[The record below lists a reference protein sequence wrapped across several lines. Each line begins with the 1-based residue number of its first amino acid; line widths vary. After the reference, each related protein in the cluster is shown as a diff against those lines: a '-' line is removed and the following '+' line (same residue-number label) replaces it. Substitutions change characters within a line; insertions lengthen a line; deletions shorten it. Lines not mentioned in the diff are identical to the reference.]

1 MIIKR
6 CHGNMTVLQDDPRP
20 GPDDAG
26 IWAFMEAGAQF
37 YPADTTR
44 MTLDDQRRCYD
55 NLCAPF
61 HAGRPDAMQVSDLTC
76 PGAAGDIALR
86 RYVPD
91 TANGGCVIYMHGG
104 GFILGGL
111 DSHDDICCGIAH
123 DAGVTVI
130 AVDYRLAPEHVFPA
144 AFDDCVAATGWVFD
158 NATRLEIDPCRIVLA
173 GDSAGGNLAAATCLA
188 RRDHGQAMPAGQVLI
203 YPAFGGDRSRGSYL
217 SRRNAPGLTTADMD
231 YYEQAYLG
239 ADAQD
244 NRSCKFFAPLLEE
257 NFDGLPPAFLVACEW
272 DPLRDDCFDYA
283 HCLRTTGITAQ
294 VRHEPELVH
303 ACLRA
308 RHTSRAAEAMFRA
321 IIGSISEMSQ

>member
-1 MIIKR
+1 
-6 CHGNMTVLQDDPRP
+6 MTVLQDDPRP

-55 NLCAPF
+55 NLCAHF

-76 PGAAGDIALR
+76 PGAAGDIPLR
-86 RYVPD
+86 HYVPD

-158 NATRLEIDPCRIVLA
+158 NSSRLEIDPGRIVLA

-257 NFDGLPPAFLVACEW
+257 Q
-272 DPLRDDCFDYA
+272 LR
-283 HCLRTTGITAQ
+283 
-294 VRHEPELVH
+294 
-303 ACLRA
+303 
-308 RHTSRAAEAMFRA
+308 RAAAGVSGGVRMGPAAR
-321 IIGSISEMSQ
+321 